1 MLPPSVFLDPTWL
14 SKDLAAA
21 YQKINLLTYDKT
33 FKIQCP
39 AFATPVKHDN
49 GLIILSGQCS
59 GKGGV
64 TIHRSNDRNYAAL
77 KYTLRDH
84 EGSPSR

>member
-1 MLPPSVFLDPTWL
+1 MTKRS
-14 SKDLAAA
+14 
-21 YQKINLLTYDKT
+21 
-33 FKIQCP
+33 KIQCA

-84 EGSPSR
+84 KGCPSR